1 MVIKVNLI
9 DKLHTDLSNY
19 LLSRRLI
26 LHANKEICCSFKSFP
41 GGTCGFSYREEPSC
55 ISQVIPLRSCKKD
68 MSSHLQ
74 SCKFSDPENE
84 VDLILSLAGI
94 FETLTGIDNFKI
106 CRTHRCWVEL
116 WFQ

>member
-19 LLSRRLI
+19 LLSKRLI
-26 LHANKEICCSFKSFP
+26 P

-55 ISQVIPLRSCKKD
+55 ISQVIPLHSCKKD

-84 VDLILSLAGI
+84 VDLIRSYSSS
-94 FETLTGIDNFKI
+94 
-106 CRTHRCWVEL
+106 RR
-116 WFQ
+116 